1 MESLENKIER
11 LSLEQRQELE
21 DFVDFLLQ
29 RTDISVQTP
38 LKPASPPIT
47 LPVAPPPLSVDE
59 SGSSKEKIKNYDL
72 IHQQKVDSSS
82 TTRQDKD
89 SLVQEILD
97 NGDDFLAEEYMDYGQ
112 FDKETK
118 ITTHKKQIKKKP
130 AIVEKAS
137 DVLEWI
143 D

>member
-1 MESLENKIER
+1 M
-11 LSLEQRQELE
+11 
-21 DFVDFLLQ
+21 
-29 RTDISVQTP
+29 
-38 LKPASPPIT
+38 
-47 LPVAPPPLSVDE
+47 
-59 SGSSKEKIKNYDL
+59 
-72 IHQQKVDSSS
+72 
-82 TTRQDKD
+82 
-89 SLVQEILD
+89 QEILD